1 MLLTVLLCKMLI
13 FFVSIFADSDNSFF
27 QNLKRSVREAALS
40 TQSSISESSR
50 ESRSDESS
58 EHFFLPLSASGISRL
73 SPETKGR
80 PIRSKRLFTSSRTD
94 SSLLENRASDGHV
107 ESKYGE
113 LADMLNGLDSLHDFD
128 QVNGFLSV
136 DCSNGFATDAQKSFY
151 DIDEAQD
158 QVFSPPLLMDSSLL
172 ADSYEDLL
180 GMFL

>member
-113 LADMLNGLDSLHDFD
+113 
-128 QVNGFLSV
+128 
-136 DCSNGFATDAQKSFY
+136 
-151 DIDEAQD
+151 
-158 QVFSPPLLMDSSLL
+158 
-172 ADSYEDLL
+172 
-180 GMFL
+180 